1 MGNLERKLYRDSIT
15 TCQLLLKKHIAYM
28 ALKGLPTL
36 VPTILNVRGQSVR
49 RFILNNDEMS
59 DTGSVCLWFGVS
71 PIETPA

>member
-1 MGNLERKLYRDSIT
+1 
-15 TCQLLLKKHIAYM
+15 M

-59 DTGSVCLWFGVS
+59 SVCLWFGVS

>member
-1 MGNLERKLYRDSIT
+1 
-15 TCQLLLKKHIAYM
+15 M

-49 RFILNNDEMS
+49 RFILNNDEVS